1 MFYSSRKMPVL
12 IKNQFRVF
20 EDIRSASK
28 KFCAK
33 ININKYFCR
42 MFLVNHQKFMEM
54 DELSLQKV
62 PYFFIIDFLAQNIE
76 IYKEEEIK
84 NSGLLIDFKEFTNT
98 KPKPELNKKIEWKSF
113 PETLESF
120 KKGFDEVQ
128 KNIRFGNSYL
138 ANYTRKTKIE
148 TNLTLKEIFY
158 HSKAKYKVFY
168 KDFFVFFS
176 PETFVKII
184 DGKIFTYPMKGTID
198 ASLDNAAEILK
209 NDKKEKAE
217 HYTVVDLLRNDLSM
231 VAEYVKVDKF
241 QHIDFIKTQQ
251 KDLYAMSSE
260 ISGRLKPEFDG
271 KIGSIMKKLLP
282 AGSILGAPKPKTL
295 EIVLNAEGY
304 ERGFYT
310 GVCGW
315 FDGQN
320 LDSCVMIRFIEKEND
335 TLYFKSGGGIT
346 HMSNLKDEYEEM
358 KNKIY
363 VPIH

>member
-1 MFYSSRKMPVL
+1 M
-12 IKNQFRVF
+12 
-20 EDIRSASK
+20 
-28 KFCAK
+28 
-33 ININKYFCR
+33 
-42 MFLVNHQKFMEM
+42 NHQKFMEM

-62 PYFFIIDFLAQNIE
+62 PYFFVIDFLSENVEIYQEKEIEKSGLIIDFQ
-76 IYKEEEIK
+76 
-84 NSGLLIDFKEFTNT
+84 EFSSVKTVRN
-98 KPKPELNKKIEWKSF
+98 LNKKVEWKSF
-113 PETLESF
+113 PETQESF
-120 KKGFDEVQ
+120 KIGFDKVQ
-128 KNIRFGNSYL
+128 KNIRLGNSYL
-138 ANYTRKTKIE
+138 VNYTRKTKIE
-148 TNLTLKEIFY
+148 TNLTLEEIFY
-158 HSKAKYKVFY
+158 HSNAKYKVFY

-184 DGKIFTYPMKGTID
+184 DGKILTYPMKGTID
-198 ASLDNAAEILK
+198 ASIENAAEILK

-231 VAEYVKVDKF
+231 VADDVKVDQF

-260 ISGRLKPEFDG
+260 ISGTVKPEFSG
-271 KIGSIMKKLLP
+271 RIGSIMKKLLP

-295 EIVLNAEGY
+295 EIILDAEGY
-304 ERGFYT
+304 DRGYYT

-320 LDSCVMIRFIEKEND
+320 VDSCVMIRFIEKEGD
-335 TLYFKSGGGIT
+335 QLYFKSGGGIT
-346 HMSNLKDEYEEM
+346 HMSKLEDEYQEM

>member
-1 MFYSSRKMPVL
+1 MFST
-12 IKNQFRVF
+12 
-20 EDIRSASK
+20 
-28 KFCAK
+28 
-33 ININKYFCR
+33 
-42 MFLVNHQKFMEM
+42 NHQKFMEM

-62 PYFFIIDFLAQNIE
+62 PYFFIIDFLAENVEHIKENEIE
-76 IYKEEEIK
+76 K
-84 NSGLLIDFKEFTNT
+84 SGLLIDFQNFSTT
-98 KPKPELNKKIEWKSF
+98 KTQHELIKNIEWKSY
-113 PETLESF
+113 PETLENF
-120 KKGFDEVQ
+120 KSGFDIVQ

-138 ANYTRKTKIE
+138 VNYTRKTKIE
-148 TNLTLKEIFY
+148 TNLTLEEIFF
-158 HSKAKYKVFY
+158 HSTAKYKVFY

-184 DGKIFTYPMKGTID
+184 NGKILTYPMKGTID
-198 ASLDNAAEILK
+198 ASLENAPEILK

-231 VAEYVKVDKF
+231 VADDVKVDKF

-260 ISGRLKPEFDG
+260 VSGNLKPEFDG
-271 KIGSIMKKLLP
+271 KVGSIMEKLLP

-295 EIVLNAEGY
+295 EIILEAEGY
-304 ERGFYT
+304 KRGYYT

-315 FDGQN
+315 FDGKN
-320 LDSCVMIRFIEKEND
+320 LDSCVMIRFIEKEGD
-335 TLYFKSGGGIT
+335 ELYFKSGGGIT
-346 HMSNLKDEYEEM
+346 HMSKLEDEYQEM

>member
-1 MFYSSRKMPVL
+1 MFSM
-12 IKNQFRVF
+12 NHT
-20 EDIRSASK
+20 
-28 KFCAK
+28 KF
-33 ININKYFCR
+33 I
-42 MFLVNHQKFMEM
+42 EM

-62 PYFFIIDFLAQNIE
+62 PYFFIIDFLAENIE
-76 IYKEEEIK
+76 IYKENEIQK
-84 NSGLLIDFKEFTNT
+84 PGLLIDFQSISP
-98 KPKPELNKKIEWKSF
+98 PKNNHELNKKIEWKSY

-120 KKGFDEVQ
+120 KSGFDLVQ
-128 KNIRFGNSYL
+128 KNIRLGNSYL
-138 ANYTRKTKIE
+138 VNYTRKTRIE
-148 TNLTLKEIFY
+148 TNLTLEEIFY
-158 HSKAKYKVFY
+158 HSQAKYKVFY

-198 ASLDNAAEILK
+198 ASLENAAEILK

-231 VAEYVKVDKF
+231 VANDVKVDKF

-251 KDLYAMSSE
+251 KNLFAMSSE
-260 ISGRLKPEFDG
+260 ISGNIKPEFDG
-271 KIGSIMKKLLP
+271 KMGSLMRKLLP

-295 EIVLNAEGY
+295 EIILEAEGY
-304 ERGFYT
+304 NRGYYT

-315 FDGQN
+315 FDGKN

-335 TLYFKSGGGIT
+335 ALYFKSGGGIT
-346 HMSNLKDEYEEM
+346 HMSKLEDEYQEM